1 MVKNSPPS
9 PERPV
14 MSETQDVSP
23 ESRRPRRRALLAGVA
38 ALSLALAACGGSDD
52 AEPADEP
59 AEADAATTEVDAAP
73 TEGADAD
80 TGSGADAQTD
90 ATGDDG
96 QTLGDAMD
104 SMTPEV
110 RMGVVADVLGE
121 NVGLDIDGTDIRLTL
136 NEGTVDFDAVTDC
149 IGALSLAVEGETITL
164 IYPDGEYTC

>member
-1 MVKNSPPS
+1 
-9 PERPV
+9 
-14 MSETQDVSP
+14 
-23 ESRRPRRRALLAGVA
+23 VA